1 MQQEGEEAESAE
13 EAEAFELGMPPQEAE
28 PRHQHFAQG
37 MPPQE
42 AEPRQQHFARGMPSQ
57 EAEPRRQQQW
67 ECGWPRHQ
75 CVLFG
80 PVTTAP
86 ATLRSSKGALCVSL
100 SLSLPL
106 CVSQRLR
113 TPESQQM
120 LRDSGPAQ
128 SPRHSPFGRR

>member
-28 PRHQHFAQG
+28 PR
-37 MPPQE
+37 
-42 AEPRQQHFARGMPSQ
+42 
-57 EAEPRRQQQW
+57 RQQQW
-67 ECGWPRHQ
+67 ECGRPRHQ

>member
-42 AEPRQQHFARGMPSQ
+42 AEA
-57 EAEPRRQQQW
+57 RRQQQW
-67 ECGWPRHQ
+67 ECGRPRHQ